1 MVAPAGVNEELPQEP
16 AKAGAGT
23 GTAEAEPSQA
33 EETQEKAASVAVV
46 PAEVVPKQAEPAV
59 VPPQAEPAEEERAAV
74 ASADATSAG
83 AKPAE
88 ARSSEAEPAEAEPA
102 EAEPAEAEPAEAEP
116 AGKDPADAGPADAGP
131 AEAELADEG
140 PAEAGPVEAASAE
153 AASVRAGE
161 ADWDAEEGSRD
172 VRPLAVAGIILG
184 VIALVGVAVGVLAVI
199 THGFRPKTVV
209 TYRPAAV
216 FALRPGQC
224 VNSGSD
230 ALKFT
235 VVSCARPHDAEVF
248 AAFALPAAPWPGA
261 SAVRVDAGDGCASRL
276 DSYIDPQLAT
286 ASLTQEYV
294 YPNQAAWQAGE
305 RTVVCEVSAVSGRLT
320 GSVRAQG

>member
-1 MVAPAGVNEELPQEP
+1 MVAPTGVNEELPGEP
-16 AKAGAGT
+16 AKAGTAGV

-33 EETQEKAASVAVV
+33 EETGEEAAPAAVVV
-46 PAEVVPKQAEPAV
+46 PAAAVPQQAEPV
-59 VPPQAEPAEEERAAV
+59 GEE
-74 ASADATSAG
+74 
-83 AKPAE
+83 AKPT
-88 ARSSEAEPAEAEPA
+88 EAEPV
-102 EAEPAEAEPAEAEP
+102 
-116 AGKDPADAGPADAGP
+116 
-131 AEAELADEG
+131 EAELATAAVEAGPAVAGPAVAAPAVEG
-140 PAEAGPVEAASAE
+140 PAEAGPAE
-153 AASVRAGE
+153 AGPAVEGPAVAGPAVEGPAEARAAE
-161 ADWDAEEGSRD
+161 ADGDAEEGGRD
-172 VRPLAVAGIILG
+172 VSALAVVGIIFG

-216 FALRPGQC
+216 FGLRPGQC

-235 VVSCARPHDAEVF
+235 VLSCARPHDAEVF
-248 AAFALPAAPWPGA
+248 AAFTLPAGPWPGG

-286 ASLTQEYV
+286 ASLTQQYV

-305 RTVVCEVSAVSGRLT
+305 RTVVCEVSAVDGRLT
-320 GSVRAQG
+320 GSVRVQG